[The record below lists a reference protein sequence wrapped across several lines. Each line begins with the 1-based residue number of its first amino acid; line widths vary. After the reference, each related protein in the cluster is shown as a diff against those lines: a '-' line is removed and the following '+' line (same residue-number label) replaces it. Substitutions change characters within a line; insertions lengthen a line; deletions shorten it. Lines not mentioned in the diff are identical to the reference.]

1 MRPLMDADAT
11 RVGFEGPSQSSNVH
25 QMSRWWQRTGGW
37 SSPFARDSALSVVI
51 TAIGMFELWSTAA
64 MRTHSIAATPLYLIM
79 AAGVAFRRESPLLA
93 VVLTGVA
100 GNLAIMAGVPMNNI
114 FAPIL
119 AFLIVTYSV
128 SAQSNRR
135 RALIGLAVI
144 VLSIWGAITF
154 ANQPHGP
161 GDYLQSGL
169 LLGAAWVA
177 GRAVWYR
184 FAQAMS
190 AERRAVMAENEAT
203 QFAQQSVVLER
214 ARIAREL
221 HDIVSHGLSLMI
233 IQAGAAERVLDT
245 NKPKVDKALQA
256 IQNVGRDA
264 LVEMQRLLAVLRLDD
279 PDHGLAPQPSLN
291 QLDQLIIA
299 VRTAGL
305 PVDLTI
311 DGEIRK
317 LPPGLDLCLYR
328 LIQEALTNALKHAGH
343 SPTRVSLH
351 YGADHVDLEVIDIGT
366 LETMPAATG
375 GHGLI
380 GMRERVAAYG
390 GRLETGALPGGG
402 FAVRA
407 SLPMATTP

>member
-1 MRPLMDADAT
+1 
-11 RVGFEGPSQSSNVH
+11 
-25 QMSRWWQRTGGW
+25 
-37 SSPFARDSALSVVI
+37 
-51 TAIGMFELWSTAA
+51 MFELWSTAA
-64 MRTHSIAATPLYLIM
+64 MRTHAIAATPLYLIM
-79 AAGVAFRRESPLLA
+79 AAGVAFRRKSPLLA

-128 SAQSNRR
+128 SAQSDRR

-144 VLSIWGAITF
+144 VLSVWGAITF

-169 LLGAAWVA
+169 LWGAAWVA

-190 AERRAVMAENEAT
+190 AERRAVMAENETAEV
-203 QFAQQSVVLER
+203 AQQSVVLER

-245 NKPKVDKALQA
+245 SSLKVDMALKA

-264 LVEMQRLLAVLRLDD
+264 LVEMQRLLAVLRLED
-279 PDHGLAPQPSLN
+279 PEDGLAPQPSLS
-291 QLDQLIIA
+291 QLDQLIA
-299 VRTAGL
+299 SVRTAGL
-305 PVDLTI
+305 PVNLTI
-311 DGEIRK
+311 EGEVRK

-328 LIQEALTNALKHAGH
+328 LIQEALTNALKHSGRAQ
-343 SPTRVSLH
+343 TRVHLH
-351 YGADHVDLEVIDIGT
+351 FGTDHVELEVIDTGT
-366 LETMPAATG
+366 QKPTQVAPG

-390 GRLETGALPGGG
+390 GRLDTGALPGGG

-407 SLPMATTP
+407 NLPVTAAI

>member
-1 MRPLMDADAT
+1 MR
-11 RVGFEGPSQSSNVH
+11 
-25 QMSRWWQRTGGW
+25 RWWQRHGGGR
-37 SSPFARDSALSVVI
+37 SKFALDLAISVVI
-51 TAIGMFELWSTAA
+51 AAVGMIELWGTAE
-64 MRTHSIAATPLYLIM
+64 MRPHAAAATPLYLIM
-79 AAGVAFRRESPLLA
+79 AAGVAFRRSSPLVA

-100 GNLAIMAGVPMNNI
+100 GNLAIVAGVPMTSI
-114 FAPIL
+114 FAPVL

-128 SAQSNRR
+128 AAHSDRR
-135 RALIGLAVI
+135 GALIGLAVI
-144 VLSIWGAITF
+144 VLSVWGAITF

-169 LLGAAWVA
+169 QLGASWVA

-184 FAQAMS
+184 FVQAMS
-190 AERRAVMAENEAT
+190 AERRAVMAENETAEV
-203 QFAQQSVVLER
+203 AQQSVVLER

-233 IQAGAAERVLDT
+233 IQAGAAERVLET
-245 NKPKVDKALQA
+245 SRPRVAEALKA

-264 LVEMQRLLAVLRLDD
+264 LLEMQRLLAVLRLDD
-279 PDHGLAPQPSLN
+279 PDAGLAPQPSLN
-291 QLDQLIIA
+291 QLDQLITA

-311 DGEIRK
+311 DGEVRK

-328 LIQEALTNALKHAGH
+328 LIQEALTNTLKHAGH
-343 SPTRVSLH
+343 APTRVSLH
-351 YGADHVDLEVIDIGT
+351 YGTEQIDLEVIDEGT
-366 LETMPAATG
+366 FVPTPATMG

-390 GRLETGALPGGG
+390 GRLEAGGLSGGG

-407 SLPMATTP
+407 SLPVAAAL